1 MLLGIAVIAVVFAIY
16 YRHPA
21 VMEKAE
27 LAAGDVRMHS
37 RHTLPP
43 TGSVAVIA
51 IDDDSIS
58 KLGQWPWPRGVTA
71 GLISALADYQVAV
84 IGMDILFPEADH
96 VDREHRALAAK
107 LAASGVSPSTIAA
120 SIGPDNDGA
129 LGEAFKRQGSTYL
142 AYPFENH
149 FLGTA
154 ESPEVRRA
162 FQRTIRNPPP
172 VTFDAVLRA
181 PGPLPE
187 LISANAYLPPIP
199 VLANSAR
206 GTAFVDVDHDLDGV
220 LRSVF
225 TVVRFDSRFCAP
237 LFLSLVSAYRDHARL
252 VLSLTN
258 STVGGVAVGPMR
270 VPVDEQ
276 GRMLIDF
283 RGRLGKIPT
292 YSVISVLSHK
302 VPAESLKGKIVLIGV
317 SAFGLGDRVATPLGS
332 DIPGVE
338 VQAAAVDNV
347 LSGRFL
353 RRSEA
358 TEGEAL
364 IFAFLLGLAVTVAVS
379 ELSAMRSAIVSLLL
393 LGGYI
398 AYAQYR
404 LLEGGVMLGVILP
417 ATTVIVTDLVLSGYR
432 YVTEDLKKRRLRRA
446 FVHYLAPSIVDQL
459 TEDGVELKLGGE
471 ERIITVMFAD
481 LTGFTVASTHMNPE
495 ALTGKV
501 NRYFDVIVRPV
512 DETGGYVE
520 RFLGDSALCFW
531 NAPLPNL
538 RHHVQAVRAAFDII
552 EGVRRAREEDEAR
565 GDTGFTIKVG
575 INTGP
580 AVVGNIGSKNRYSY
594 TAMGEDVN
602 LAARLEGVPP
612 LYGCLIVIGE
622 HTATVA
628 RQEFLLRELDW
639 ILAKGAA
646 KGMAIY
652 QPVAPLDRATDT
664 QRELVARFAEG
675 LAHYRAQRFAEA
687 CSIWDELVAK
697 QEPAPSPSSIMADR
711 ARHFIASPPP
721 AAWDGVF
728 VLTSK

>member
-1 MLLGIAVIAVVFAIY
+1 
-16 YRHPA
+16 
-21 VMEKAE
+21 
-27 LAAGDVRMHS
+27 
-37 RHTLPP
+37 
-43 TGSVAVIA
+43 
-51 IDDDSIS
+51 
-58 KLGQWPWPRGVTA
+58 
-71 GLISALADYQVAV
+71 
-84 IGMDILFPEADH
+84 MDILFPEPDH
-96 VDREHRALAAK
+96 VDRERQALAAR
-107 LAASGVSPSTIAA
+107 LAASGVNPSTIAA
-120 SIGPDNDGA
+120 AFGGENDQA
-129 LGEAFKRQGSTYL
+129 LADAFARQGSTYL

-149 FLGTA
+149 FFGNV
-154 ESPEVRRA
+154 ENPEVQRS
-162 FQRTIRNPPP
+162 FQKTIRNPPP
-172 VTFDAVLRA
+172 VTFDAVLRP

-187 LISANAYLPPIP
+187 MVSANAYLPPIP
-199 VLANSAR
+199 VLAQSAR
-206 GTAFVDVDHDLDGV
+206 GNAFVDVDHDVDGV
-220 LRSVF
+220 LRAML
-225 TVVRFDSRFCAP
+225 TVIKFNDRLCAP
-237 LFLSLVSAYRDHARL
+237 MFLALVSAYRDHARL
-252 VLSLTN
+252 VLSLTS
-258 STVGGVAVGPMR
+258 STVGGVAVGSTR
-270 VPVDEQ
+270 IPVDEM

-283 RGRLGKIPT
+283 RGRLREIATFSAISVMSHKIPE
-292 YSVISVLSHK
+292 
-302 VPAESLKGKIVLIGV
+302 ESLKGKIVLVGV
-317 SAFGLGDRVATPLGS
+317 SAAGLGDRVVTPLGS
-332 DIPGVE
+332 DIPGVRA
-338 VQAAAVDNV
+338 QAAAVDNV
-347 LSGRFL
+347 LAGKFL

-358 TEGEAL
+358 TEGETV
-364 IFAFLLGLAVTVAVS
+364 IFAILLGLAVTLAVS
-379 ELSAMRSAIVSLLL
+379 ELSAVRSAILGLLL
-393 LGGYI
+393 LGGYL

-404 LLEGGVMLGVILP
+404 LLEDGVMIGVILP
-417 ATTVIVTDLVLSGYR
+417 ATTVVVTDLVLSGYR

-531 NAPLPNL
+531 NAPLPNA
-538 RHHVQAVRAAFDII
+538 RHHVQAVRAAFEII

-622 HTATVA
+622 HTAAVA
-628 RQEFLLRELDW
+628 RNEFLLRELDW

-652 QPVAPLDRATDT
+652 QPVAPLDRATDA

-675 LAHYRAQRFAEA
+675 LAHYRAMRFAEA
-687 CSIWDELVAK
+687 VAIWDELVAK
-697 QEPAPSPSSIMADR
+697 YEPEPSPSSIMGAR
-711 ARHFIASPPP
+711 ARHFTSLPPP
-721 AAWDGVF
+721 ASWDGVF